1 MCVDEQGAGQ
11 GVDGRG
17 TDASS
22 GRVLRGRRSS
32 GGQGNGRGRRWTARY
47 KLRRGTAAYDEAE
60 NDDKASSCGLLGAD
74 IEEGGAPM
82 SDSNGMV
89 CSSRTTRERRAS
101 SRGDQRAG
109 FIGEDGGD
117 LEPI

>member
-47 KLRRGTAAYDEAE
+47 KLRRGTTAYDEAE
-60 NDDKASSCGLLGAD
+60 NDDKASSEVERVRASLGMEK
-74 IEEGGAPM
+74 EEGSAAQFIEGGEGDRGAPGRRR
-82 SDSNGMV
+82 NGG
-89 CSSRTTRERRAS
+89 R
-101 SRGDQRAG
+101 
-109 FIGEDGGD
+109 
-117 LEPI
+117 P